1 MKSLTRR
8 EAIGVLSAAPAI
20 ALGYDN
26 PEIPEPVIRRHDEG
40 IDHLLASQ
48 VLDKSSRGYGTLED
62 PRRVYAV
69 GSAAGFINACMAGY
83 LHPRSRFHANALLVE
98 RMKLAAAYMER
109 NQHRDGFMD
118 YRDTNF
124 DSPPDTAFTIHSLAT
139 AACLAMRAKRPD
151 LLAVTEPYMRKA
163 GAGLATGGIHTPNH
177 RWVVSSALAQINEVF
192 PDPAYVRRIDQWLAE
207 GIDIDEDG
215 QFTERSTSVYNAI
228 CDRSFLVMAVKL
240 GRPELLEPVRKNLE
254 SMLYLLHSDYTVVT
268 EISRRQDRD
277 QRSATMASFWFPLQY
292 LAVKD
297 GNGQFAALANHLAPQ
312 SASLS
317 AYMEYPEMAGRAP
330 KAAPLPDHFER
341 EMKSLGIVRLRRG
354 PVSTTLFSNN
364 PAFFALHNGDVA
376 IEAIRFAS
384 AFFGKGQ
391 FVASAIEKNGS
402 DYILRQKLEAG
413 YYQPLDPPQR
423 VTPANWSALRKERA
437 VTQKCTLDQIA
448 TVTPTP
454 KGFRVR
460 IQASGTKD
468 VPVSVEI
475 NLRDGGKLDGATRT
489 AEGDALLPA
498 GFATYSGPENRIRF
512 GPGLGEHRYTQVRG
526 SLPQLPGKSVYLT
539 AFTPCDHAIEFE
551 CVPSPER

>member
-8 EAIGVLSAAPAI
+8 EALGVLSAAPA
-20 ALGYDN
+20 AGFAYES
-26 PEIPEPVIRRHDEG
+26 PSEIPAEVIRRHDEG
-40 IDHLLASQ
+40 MDRLLALQ
-48 VLDKSSRGYGTLED
+48 VLDKSSRGYGTLDD
-62 PRRVYAV
+62 PRGVYAV
-69 GSAAGFINACMAGY
+69 GSAAGLINASMAAY
-83 LHPRSRFHANALLVE
+83 LQPRSRFHSSALLVE

-109 NQHRDGFMD
+109 EQHPDGFMD
-118 YRDTNF
+118 YRDTNY
-124 DSPPDTAFTIHSLAT
+124 DSAPDTAFTIHSMAP
-139 AACLAMRAKRPD
+139 AACLAKRAKRAD
-151 LLAVTEPYMRKA
+151 LLAIVEPYIRKA
-163 GAGLATGGIHTPNH
+163 GAGLAVGGIHTPNH

-207 GIDIDEDG
+207 GIDIDQDG

-228 CDRSFLVMAVKL
+228 CDRSFLVLAVKL
-240 GRPELLEPVRKNLE
+240 GRPELLEPVRKNLN

-277 QRSATMASFWFPLQY
+277 QRTATMASFWFPLQY

-297 GNGQFAALANHLAPQ
+297 GNGQFASLADHLAPQ
-312 SASLS
+312 SASLA
-317 AYMEYPEMAGRAP
+317 AYMEYPEMAGRKPAP
-330 KAAPLPDHFER
+330 APLPESFER
-341 EMKSLGIVRLRRG
+341 EMKSLGIVRVRRG
-354 PVSTTLFSNN
+354 PVSATLFSDN

-391 FVASAIEKNGS
+391 FLAPTIEKKGS

-437 VTQKCTLDQIA
+437 VTQKCTLDQLA
-448 TVTPTP
+448 TVTPTS

-460 IQASGTKD
+460 IQASGTKG

-475 NLRDGGKLDGATRT
+475 NLRDGGKLEGITRT
-489 AEGDALLPA
+489 PEGDPLLPN
-498 GFATYSGPENRIRF
+498 GFAAYSGPENRIRF
-512 GPGLGEHRYTQVRG
+512 GPGLAEHRYIQVRG
-526 SLPQLPGKSVYLT
+526 ALPKLPGTSVYLT
-539 AFTPCDHAIEFE
+539 AFTPCDHTIDFE
-551 CVPSPER
+551 CS

>member
-1 MKSLTRR
+1 MTSLTRR
-8 EAIGVLSAAPAI
+8 EALGALSAAPAVVR
-20 ALGYDN
+20 AYEN
-26 PEIPEPVIRRHDEG
+26 AEIPAAVIRRHEEG
-40 IDHLLASQ
+40 IDRLLASQ

-62 PRRVYAV
+62 PRGVYAV
-69 GSAAGFINACMAGY
+69 GSAAGLINACMAAY
-83 LHPRSRFHANALLVE
+83 LHPRSRFHSNALLIE
-98 RMKLAAAYMER
+98 RMKLAAGYMER
-109 NQHRDGFMD
+109 NQHPDGFID

-139 AACLAMRAKRPD
+139 AACLAKRAKRTD
-151 LLAVTEPYMRKA
+151 LLAITEPYMRKA
-163 GAGLATGGIHTPNH
+163 GAGLVIGGIHTPNH

-192 PDPAYVRRIDQWLAE
+192 PDPAYLRRIDQWLAE

-240 GRPELLEPVRKNLE
+240 RRPDLLEPVRKNLD

-277 QRSATMASFWFPLQY
+277 QRTATMASFWFPLQY

-297 GNGQFAALANHLAPQ
+297 GNGQFASLANHLAPQ
-312 SASLS
+312 SASLP

-330 KAAPLPDHFER
+330 APAPLPDRFER
-341 EMKSLGIVRLRRG
+341 GMKSLGIVRVRRG
-354 PVSTTLFSNN
+354 PVSATLFSNN

-376 IEAIRFAS
+376 IEGIRFAS

-391 FVASAIEKNGS
+391 FLTLSIEKNGT

-413 YYQPLDPPQR
+413 YYQPLNPPQR

-437 VTQKCTLDQIA
+437 ETQKCTLDQVA
-448 TVTPTP
+448 TITPTA

-460 IQASGTKD
+460 IQASGAKD
-468 VPVSVEI
+468 VPVSIEI
-475 NLRDGGKLDGATRT
+475 NLRNGGKLDGATR
-489 AEGDALLPA
+489 AADGEALLPA
-498 GFATYSGPENRIRF
+498 GFATCSGPENRIRF

-526 SLPQLPGKSVYLT
+526 ALPKLPGASVYLT
-539 AFTPCDHAIEFE
+539 AFTPCDHTLEFD
-551 CVPSPER
+551 CG